1 MYFSVLKTFLLI
13 SLMFFTVDTRSN
25 NAPLQVPTQHAE
37 WLYQDLQRFLPD
49 HQIQTLQTAQ
59 EQAFIALV
67 KEQTTGIPKGVA
79 FLIPDFSQGIL
90 KQAALSN
97 LYQTLNDYGWTNVLL
112 TTPHYE
118 DIQQANIVLSD
129 ESAQSSVDS
138 AQTVTGESQPA
149 APSDTSS
156 EGPSEQIQKVSSQNL
171 ALTTQTMGQIALD
184 LQQRVAAAVEFA
196 GQFPGFY
203 LMVCEGKSCP
213 LLVDLIAEQKVPRP
227 DALVMLS
234 GHALGQTANRNFAEA
249 ISLTDFPVLDL
260 RQAWDNRW
268 LEDSFEWRRK
278 VARKNFKTDFRQ
290 RKLNSYYDYYGQ
302 ERRVVKEIYGF
313 LHTVG
318 M

>member
-13 SLMFFTVDTRSN
+13 SLMFFVNEARPN
-25 NAPLQVPTQHAE
+25 EVPMQVPTQHAE
-37 WLYQDLQRFLPD
+37 WLYQDLQRYLPD

-59 EQAFIALV
+59 EQTFIALV

-97 LYQTLNDYGWTNVLL
+97 LYQSLNDYGWTNVLM
-112 TTPHYE
+112 TVAHYE
-118 DIQQANIVLSD
+118 DIQQASLGS
-129 ESAQSSVDS
+129 
-138 AQTVTGESQPA
+138 
-149 APSDTSS
+149 PSDDGKGANDTENAPNQTETEALTGSS
-156 EGPSEQIQKVSSQNL
+156 EQVSTRETIQKVSSQPL
-171 ALTTQTMGQIALD
+171 ALTDSTINKVALD
-184 LQQRVAAAVEFA
+184 LEERLKAAIDFA
-196 GQFPGFY
+196 GQYPGFY

-213 LLVDLIAEQKVPRP
+213 LLFNLVADQKVPRP
-227 DALVMLS
+227 DAVVMLS
-234 GHALGQTANRNFAEA
+234 GFALGQDANRNFAQQV
-249 ISLTDFPVLDL
+249 SLTDFPVLDL

-268 LEDSFEWRRK
+268 LEESFEWRQK

-302 ERRVVKEIYGF
+302 ERRVIKEIYGF